1 MIHAG
6 EKTTKEQVYGFF
18 SLHIPGWPQ
27 LQNSIWINTSKH
39 SKTTLSLHVCKTAFV
54 QQQYALKLAV

>member
-1 MIHAG
+1 MFFFFSPHTRLAP
-6 EKTTKEQVYGFF
+6 TTKQY
-18 SLHIPGWPQ
+18 LD
-27 LQNSIWINTSKH
+27 KY